1 MTLNWLRIAAKM
13 KIVMIVVVVSELCI
27 GADSVCAAGAMRDGQ
42 QGGKLTGEG
51 LYPAVLRLFEGGKP
65 TGGGDEQIVHGRSAG
80 GTKFSLG
87 YAGKKLFLG
96 MLPNYGIYGSTLP
109 E

>member
-65 TGGGDEQIVHGRSAG
+65 TGGGDEPHVSQLCTVGQLVAQS
-80 GTKFSLG
+80 
-87 YAGKKLFLG
+87 FL
-96 MLPNYGIYGSTLP
+96 
-109 E
+109 